1 MSRPPPDPLLTAIA
15 DYVTSPLAPSEE
27 AWETA
32 RLCLLDSL
40 GCAFAALR
48 HPECT
53 KLLGPVVPGT
63 LVPAG
68 ARVPGTPFVLDP
80 VKAAFD
86 LATMIRWLDF
96 NDTWLAAE
104 WGHPSDNLGAILA
117 VADRIAREARSAGDP
132 VPRMETVLEA
142 LIKAYEIQGVL
153 ALDNAFNRVGLD
165 HVILVK
171 LASCA
176 VCTRLLGGGREE
188 IVDALS
194 QVWVDGHPLRTY
206 RHFPNAGPRKSWA
219 AGDAA
224 SRAVQ
229 LALLTLAGEIGCPT
243 ALSAPRWGFRDVLF
257 GGREVRLSRPL
268 ATYVIENILFKVKHP
283 AEFHAQTAVEAALAL
298 HPEVR
303 DRIAEIERITIRTQ
317 EAAVR
322 IIDKKGPLHNPAD
335 RDHCL
340 QYMVAVPLLFGRLTA
355 ADYGEAVAADPRIDA
370 LRARMQVYEDPAF
383 TAAYHDPARRAIP
396 NAVRVFFAGGD
407 ATREVEILHPLG
419 HRCRRHE
426 ARPHLEEKFRDH
438 LDGHFPAR
446 RRERILAAT
455 ETPAGI
461 AALPVDR
468 FVDLFLP

>member
-1 MSRPPPDPLLTAIA
+1 MSRPDPDPLLTSIA
-15 DYVTSPLAPSEE
+15 DYVICPLDPSEE
-27 AWETA
+27 ALETA
-32 RLCLLDSL
+32 RLCLLDAL

-63 LVPAG
+63 SVPQG

-80 VKAAFD
+80 LKAAFD

-117 VADRIAREARSAGDP
+117 VADWTARRARATGDP

-142 LIKAYEIQGVL
+142 LIKAYEIQGVP
-153 ALDNAFNRVGLD
+153 ALDNAFNEVGLD

-176 VCTRLLGGGREE
+176 VCTRLLGGGRAE

-224 SRAVQ
+224 SRAVW
-229 LALLTLAGEIGCPT
+229 LALLTLEGEIGCPT
-243 ALSAPRWGFRDVLF
+243 ALSAPRWGFQQVLF

-268 ATYVIENILFKVKHP
+268 AAYVIENILFKVKYP

-303 DRIAEIERITIRTQ
+303 DRIGEIERITIRTQ

-355 ADYGEAVAADPRIDA
+355 ADYGEEIAADPRIDR
-370 LRARMQVYEDPAF
+370 LRARMEVFEDLAF
-383 TAAYHDPARRAIP
+383 TAAYRDPARRAIP
-396 NAVRVFFAGGD
+396 NAVRVFFADGD
-407 ATREVEILHPLG
+407 ATEAVEILYPIG
-419 HRCRRHE
+419 HRRRRRE
-426 ARPHLEEKFRDH
+426 ALPLLEEKFRGY
-438 LDGHFPAR
+438 LVGHFPAR

-455 ETPAGI
+455 ETPARI

-468 FVDLFLP
+468 FVDLFVP

>member
-1 MSRPPPDPLLTAIA
+1 MSRPAPDPLLTAIA
-15 DYVTSPLAPSEE
+15 DYLVSPLDASEE
-27 AWETA
+27 AAETA
-32 RLCLLDSL
+32 RLCLLDAL
-40 GCAFAALR
+40 GCAFAALA

-63 LVPAG
+63 RVPHG

-104 WGHPSDNLGAILA
+104 WGHPSDNLGAVLA
-117 VADRIAREARSAGDP
+117 TADWRARRARAAGEP
-132 VPRMETVLEA
+132 VPRMEEVLEA

-224 SRAVQ
+224 GRAVQ

-243 ALSAPRWGFRDVLF
+243 ALSAPRWGFQEALF

-268 ATYVIENILFKVKHP
+268 AGYVIENILFKVAYP

-298 HPEVR
+298 HPAVR
-303 DRIAEIERITIRTQ
+303 ERIGGIERITIRTQ

-355 ADYGEAVAADPRIDA
+355 RDYEDEVAADPRIDA
-370 LRARMQVYEDPAF
+370 LRARMEVTEDPAY
-383 TAAYHDPARRAIP
+383 TAAYHDPGRRAIP
-396 NAVRVFFAGGD
+396 NALRVFFGNGD
-407 ATREVEILHPLG
+407 ATEEVEILYPLG
-419 HRCRRHE
+419 HRRRRRE
-426 ARPHLEEKFRDH
+426 ALPHLEEKFRGH
-438 LDGHFPAR
+438 LAACFPRR
-446 RRERILAAT
+446 RRERILEATASRAA
-455 ETPAGI
+455 I

-468 FVDLFLP
+468 FVDLFVP